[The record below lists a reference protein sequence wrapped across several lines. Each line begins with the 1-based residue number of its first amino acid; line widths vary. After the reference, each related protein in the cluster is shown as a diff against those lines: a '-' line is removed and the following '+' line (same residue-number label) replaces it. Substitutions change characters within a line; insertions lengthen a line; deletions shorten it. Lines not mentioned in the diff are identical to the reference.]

1 MLEEPLWPFL
11 QGRKMNCEIPRA
23 KKILR
28 KAAKEKRVVD
38 AFVTFT
44 PGSFLKAY
52 TQLERT
58 YLFTSN
64 NKAFASP
71 SCSGYSIFGDCM
83 DGQDSG
89 VRLERYMADE
99 KGGKDGWKIEN
110 CGIIKYQ
117 LLDGCHGI
125 RVGGQAGPNHTR
137 SKVVHGS
144 SGGNI
149 LCLLHTALIH
159 NGHQRLWSQVAVD
172 TL

>member
-1 MLEEPLWPFL
+1 MKYQEL
-11 QGRKMNCEIPRA
+11 NEI
-23 KKILR
+23 LC
-28 KAAKEKRVVD
+28 KAAKEKRVVE

-44 PGSFLKAY
+44 PDSFEDTY

-83 DGQDSG
+83 DGKDSG

-99 KGGKDGWKIEN
+99 KGGKDGWKVEN

-117 LLDGCHGI
+117 LLSTHE
-125 RVGGQAGPNHTR
+125 REMSVVGYY
-137 SKVVHGS
+137 
-144 SGGNI
+144 
-149 LCLLHTALIH
+149 
-159 NGHQRLWSQVAVD
+159 D
-172 TL
+172 TLKDANRAMWLKMADAVHCTPKSCMRLSMRTSRPVNVGLGKCPRGQMMQARKTAT

>member
-1 MLEEPLWPFL
+1 MKYQEL
-11 QGRKMNCEIPRA
+11 

-89 VRLERYMADE
+89 VRLERYMAE
-99 KGGKDGWKIEN
+99 KAARTAGKS
-110 CGIIKYQ
+110 
-117 LLDGCHGI
+117 
-125 RVGGQAGPNHTR
+125 RTAV
-137 SKVVHGS
+137 S
-144 SGGNI
+144 SN
-149 LCLLHTALIH
+149 TSFF
-159 NGHQRLWSQVAVD
+159 RPMSVR
-172 TL
+172 

>member
-1 MLEEPLWPFL
+1 MKYQEL
-11 QGRKMNCEIPRA
+11 

-117 LLDGCHGI
+117 LLSAHEREMSFVGYLRYSEGCKPRYVAQNGRRRTLHI
-125 RVGGQAGPNHTR
+125 RRAVC
-137 SKVVHGS
+137 V
-144 SGGNI
+144 
-149 LCLLHTALIH
+149 
-159 NGHQRLWSQVAVD
+159 HQRE
-172 TL
+172 